1 MWSPGRWQPD
11 SPDSKSWL
19 FHTVWKFL
27 GRKLQLWQVFGNS
40 DLHLEPAL
48 VAWMGWRISF
58 PKKHTA
64 SILLCLE
71 QVLVKP
77 GKVILITIWQEIHTL
92 TDVLD
97 FQNAAGWKLEYVY
110 LFTFRV
116 GMFQVSMKI
125 LENMPLR
132 MHPRLWFAV
141 WSRFPSQPAVFCT
154 SALIC
159 CLNSWLFL
167 TFPRKPSPL
176 SRFQQTVNT
185 VRNLAFY
192 CKDCRKARI
201 RWCCVASEIET
212 SEAFEACWLP
222 WGPAMLAW
230 SKCTH
235 LLSRSLWQAEA
246 LKQMDHRLTS
256 RNLHE
261 SMAQWHHDWCRS
273 GCQLYIP
280 DSFNT
285 QALDAWTR
293 QASPGSCYG
302 IGRVPSFVKKDANA
316 SVRPLSWHCF
326 FTDVLWGIWQFE
338 DMDICSPF
346 SPWKTSCWDL
356 SLRLFVLN
364 S

>member
-1 MWSPGRWQPD
+1 MCST
-11 SPDSKSWL
+11 SKMQLAESW
-19 FHTVWKFL
+19 
-27 GRKLQLWQVFGNS
+27 N
-40 DLHLEPAL
+40 
-48 VAWMGWRISF
+48 M
-58 PKKHTA
+58 
-64 SILLCLE
+64 
-71 QVLVKP
+71 
-77 GKVILITIWQEIHTL
+77 
-92 TDVLD
+92 
-97 FQNAAGWKLEYVY
+97 
-110 LFTFRV
+110 FTFRV
-116 GMFQVSMKI
+116 GMLQVSMKI

-141 WSRFPSQPAVFCT
+141 WSRFPSQPAVVLAHQRLQYLLFE
-154 SALIC
+154 
-159 CLNSWLFL
+159 FL
-167 TFPRKPSPL
+167 TPFDISKEAISTFSLPANGEHCQELGFLLQGLQSW
-176 SRFQQTVNT
+176 SM
-185 VRNLAFY
+185 
-192 CKDCRKARI
+192 

-212 SEAFEACWLP
+212 SEACWLP

-230 SKCTH
+230 SKCTY